1 MDNSYEANHDIGS
14 PNRFY
19 NEDGTEILETAEQE
33 RAATKSPH
41 PKLRKPAQRTEIS
54 DQECEELCAQLILE
68 NLILENLLKHAA
80 SPLARWDVLND
91 VLQTDIKKHKRII
104 AELKQILDI

>member
-1 MDNSYEANHDIGS
+1 MDNSYEANHDIS
-14 PNRFY
+14 S
-19 NEDGTEILETAEQE
+19 EDQNQ
-33 RAATKSPH
+33 H
-41 PKLRKPAQRTEIS
+41 PKLRKPAPRTGIS

-91 VLQTDIKKHKRII
+91 ALQTDIKKHKRII
-104 AELKQILDI
+104 AELKLVLQI